1 MDGSNPHEQFTP
13 TVADVIGSIIHAGK
27 NLASHLSQVQAA
39 ANWDEIVS
47 HIEHMHTMA
56 SLVRSSI
63 AQAAASQPPAE

>member
-1 MDGSNPHEQFTP
+1 MDGSNPQDQFTP
-13 TVADVIGSIIHAGK
+13 TVADVIGSIIHASR
-27 NLASHLSQVQAA
+27 NLASHLSQAQAA
-39 ANWDEIVS
+39 ANWDEVVD